1 MLASRRRMTPLLMM
15 QQREAMFAEFQNC
28 RSHPGT
34 NIDKVALVRELA
46 HERKMRQQQTL
57 LVATLMQRIR
67 TLECEIDA
75 LQHRHPS
82 VNDTDNGG
90 DAPDSVGALEHF

>member
-75 LQHRHPS
+75 LQQRHPS
-82 VNDTDNGG
+82 VIDNGG
-90 DAPDSVGALEHF
+90 DAPVGALEHF